1 MQQVCAAIKV
11 LKANKVYA
19 LRFESDTVS
28 LCTSFAYPI
37 RSVKDGWDRRD
48 HKTLSAFITHII

>member
-1 MQQVCAAIKV
+1 MCAAIKV

-19 LRFESDTVS
+19 LRFEADTVS
-28 LCTSFAYPI
+28 LCPSFAYPI